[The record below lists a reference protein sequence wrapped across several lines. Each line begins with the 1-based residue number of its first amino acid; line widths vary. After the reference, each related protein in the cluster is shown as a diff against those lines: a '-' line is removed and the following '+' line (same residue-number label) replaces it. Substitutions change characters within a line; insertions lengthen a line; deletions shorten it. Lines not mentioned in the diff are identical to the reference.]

1 MKKTGLIIFGIL
13 ALAVII
19 ILVAVEII
27 EFALGAILLGIA
39 ALVFWGLFNWAKNKI
54 ED

>member
-1 MKKTGLIIFGIL
+1 MKTTGLIIFSIL
-13 ALAVII
+13 ALGVII

-27 EFALGAILLGIA
+27 ELALGAILLGIA
-39 ALVFWGLFNWAKNKI
+39 ALVFWGLFKWAKNKI